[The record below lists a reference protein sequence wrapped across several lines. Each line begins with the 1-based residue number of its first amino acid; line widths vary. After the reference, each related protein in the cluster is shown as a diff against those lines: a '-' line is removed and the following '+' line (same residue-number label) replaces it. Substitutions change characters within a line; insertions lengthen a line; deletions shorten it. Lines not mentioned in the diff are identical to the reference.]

1 MDWSDEGIVLSA
13 RRHGE
18 AAAIVTLLTRGH
30 GRHAGL
36 VRGGAGRRQRGI
48 YQIGNRLN
56 ATWRARLE
64 EHLGSFSCEM
74 MRAYAAEVMS
84 DKLPLVALSSSAI
97 MLDLTLPEREPH
109 EDIFEGFANLL
120 EALLTPGW
128 EITYVRW
135 ELELLAA
142 LGFGLDLT
150 SCAVTG
156 VTGDLTHV
164 SPRSGRAVSS
174 DAGAAYR
181 DRLLDL
187 PEFLR
192 ADSLNAKPGR
202 NDILT
207 GLALT
212 GHFLQRFV
220 FAPDDRRIPAA
231 RTRLVDGI
239 GKATTIS
246 SHGNVS

>member
-13 RRHGE
+13 RKHGE
-18 AAAIVTLLTRGH
+18 SAAIVTLITRGH

-36 VRGGAGRRQRGI
+36 VRGGAGRRQRGL
-48 YQIGNRLN
+48 YQTGNHVS

-64 EHLGSFSCEM
+64 EHLGSYSCEM
-74 MRAYAAEVMS
+74 MRAFAAEVMF
-84 DKLPLVALSSSAI
+84 DKLPLAALSSAAV
-97 MLDLTLPEREPH
+97 LLETTLPEREPH
-109 EDIFEGFANLL
+109 EEVFDDFSNLL
-120 EALLTPGW
+120 DALLMPGW
-128 EITYVRW
+128 ESTYVRW
-135 ELELLAA
+135 EVELLAA
-142 LGFGLDLT
+142 LGFGLDLG

-156 VTGDLTHV
+156 VTEQLSHV
-164 SPRSGRAVSS
+164 SPRSGRAVSL

-181 DRLLDL
+181 DRLLAL

-192 ADSLNAKPGR
+192 VDSTDAPPAHADIV
-202 NDILT
+202 D

-212 GHFLQRFV
+212 GHFLERFV
-220 FAPDDRRIPAA
+220 FAPENREVPAA

-246 SHGNVS
+246 SDSNAS